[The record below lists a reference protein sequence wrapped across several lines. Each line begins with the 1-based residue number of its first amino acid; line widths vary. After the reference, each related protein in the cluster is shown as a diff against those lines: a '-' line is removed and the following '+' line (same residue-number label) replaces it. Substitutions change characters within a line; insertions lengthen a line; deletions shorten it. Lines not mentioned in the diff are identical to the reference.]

1 MEISLPFLQD
11 GKQAFF
17 IFMPDGIDP
26 DDFVRQNGR
35 DFFEDQANMVP
46 LSDYLLNTLKTNID
60 LDNREGRSSFVDK
73 ATPYISMLP
82 MGALRQM
89 LMSDL
94 AEMAKIPVKNIEPLV
109 PEVKNTKRIQR
120 FATKSMSSSGSRTP
134 VTIIIEILLARP
146 ELARLIETPSELDE
160 IPDPGVSF
168 LREIVELIHSRPDV
182 NCAGII
188 ENWRGSKYENR
199 LKQIAADSDERI
211 TALSDPEIELLN
223 SLALLKKKRDIKSR
237 QILPNKRPSELSD
250 EERAQWLQA
259 GNHLNK
265 NPKK

>member
-1 MEISLPFLQD
+1 
-11 GKQAFF
+11 
-17 IFMPDGIDP
+17 
-26 DDFVRQNGR
+26 
-35 DFFEDQANMVP
+35 
-46 LSDYLLNTLKTNID
+46 
-60 LDNREGRSSFVDK
+60 
-73 ATPYISMLP
+73 
-82 MGALRQM
+82 
-89 LMSDL
+89 
-94 AEMAKIPVKNIEPLV
+94 MAKIPVKNIEPLV